1 MGVRI
6 DSLHLVSNV
15 YEANFRFTKPLKG
28 FDFFNVEGV
37 WSKRRRY
44 KLLGYV
50 VRFLQKE
57 EGIPFATY
65 TPSEDENYVVG
76 YLRQPPKFRS
86 FQVEGLQVDYMGKKD
101 LPPFPPAYRTLTE
114 ILNKTK
120 SWELK
125 DQLWSIGGHFFYPK
139 RWKNLNRIYPECRL
153 MMFRGPFFRYNV
165 LSDGRI
171 ILTID
176 TTTHYIKSE
185 PFLEEIKRKPRDLK
199 WFLEEIESAKKELE
213 RRGKEF
219 RGIHFYY
226 SLARMD
232 VAIDD
237 VDIRPISEIPL
248 DKPIRINGQE
258 CRFVAEFLK
267 AKYPKIINILDETQ
281 PGMKSGRLTYAPQF
295 LHRNVKLTEIDDR
308 ILNEQTYHIDTR
320 SRGGEKDIN
329 RPARVRW
336 DLLQKE
342 FRSRSFSYLDLGPFV
357 AKFEGPLKF
366 PASNHFSKPKL
377 LTKEGSDPVKFD
389 ELSSALRYGVYR
401 IPKISTLYLYS
412 ILKSEYT
419 YNFYE
424 ILREYAKERFNLL
437 FPEHPLPLEEDL
449 SKVRNYLRKSTK
461 TYDPSQSFCLAIIEK
476 NSEIHDDLTTLTGE
490 YLIPIKCADKRN
502 VVDICGGSSR
512 GYLENLCA
520 SIITRAGGIPWVLYD
535 KLHYDSYVAVDIGR
549 TKSEHWAMGIVY
561 DKDGKFEIRPGRI
574 MKGEDLEEASIKH
587 CVREAADCTP
597 DTNSLIFLRHG
608 EVYQNEIR
616 VFRDSIEHYNYVE
629 AAIVSVKERVP
640 YRIFREI
647 DSMIIKP
654 LSGDYYFLD
663 SFYAILCGAGSDEY
677 EHGMPKPIV
686 AEIIPIKGDIA
697 PPKVLRDLFYLT
709 YLNWSS
715 PRRSYSIP
723 APLKLAHE
731 LAYELSLGIRR
742 YGPP

>member
-1 MGVRI
+1 MKIEG
-6 DSLHLVSNV
+6 LHLLSNV
-15 YEANFRFTKPLKG
+15 YEANFRFTEPIEG
-28 FDFFNVEGV
+28 FDFYNVEGV
-37 WSKRRRY
+37 QRRKRY
-44 KLLGYV
+44 ELLGSV
-50 VRFLQKE
+50 VRFLQEKE
-57 EGIPFATY
+57 RIPFATY

-76 YLRQPPKFRS
+76 YLHYPPKFRS
-86 FQVEGLQVDYMGKKD
+86 FQVEGLQVDYIGKKE

-125 DQLWSIGGHFFYPK
+125 DQLWSMGGHFFYPK
-139 RWKNLNRIYPECRL
+139 KWKNLNRIYPKCGL
-153 MMFRGPFFRYNV
+153 LMFRGPFFRYNI

-185 PFLEEIKRKPRDLK
+185 SFLEEIRRKPEDLK
-199 WFLEEIESAKKELE
+199 WFLEEIESAKDELE
-213 RRGKEF
+213 RRGKKF

-237 VDIRPISEIPL
+237 VDLRPISKIPL
-248 DKPIRINGQE
+248 DKPVRINGQE

-267 AKYPKIINILDETQ
+267 AKYPKIISILDETQ

-295 LHRNVKLTEIDDR
+295 LYRNVKLTDINDR

-329 RPARVRW
+329 RPARVRR

-342 FRSRSFSYLDLGPFV
+342 FKNRGFSYIELGPSIM
-357 AKFEGPLKF
+357 KFEGPLKF
-366 PASNHFSKPKL
+366 SASNHFSKPKL
-377 LTKEGSDPVKFD
+377 LTRKGSDPVKFY
-389 ELSSALRYGVYR
+389 ELPSALRYGVYSS
-401 IPKISTLYLYS
+401 PKISILYLYS

-419 YNFYE
+419 YSFYE
-424 ILREYAKERFNLL
+424 ILREYAKERFNLVI
-437 FPEHPLPLEEDL
+437 PEHPLPLEEDL
-449 SKVRNYLRKSTK
+449 SKVRNYLKKSTK
-461 TYDPSQSFCLAIIEK
+461 TYDASQSFCLAIIE
-476 NSEIHDDLTTLTGE
+476 NSETHDELTRLTGE
-490 YLIPIKCADKRN
+490 FSIPIKCVDKRN
-502 VVDICGGSSR
+502 VVDICGGSGR
-512 GYLENLCA
+512 GHLENLCA

-574 MKGEDLEEASIKH
+574 MRGEDLEEVSMKH
-587 CVREAADCTP
+587 CVKEAADCTP
-597 DTNSLIFLRHG
+597 NAKSLIFLRHG
-608 EVYQNEIR
+608 EVYPKEVR
-616 VFRDSIEHYNYVE
+616 VFRDLIEHYNYE
-629 AAIVSVKERVP
+629 AAAIVSVKERVP

-647 DSMIIKP
+647 DSMVIKP

-663 SFYAILCGAGSDEY
+663 SFYAVLCGAGSDEY

-686 AEIIPIKGDIA
+686 AEIIPVKGDIV
-697 PPKVLRDLFYLT
+697 PEKVLRDLFYLT

-723 APLKLAHE
+723 APLRLAHE
-731 LAYELSLGIRR
+731 LAFELSLGIQR